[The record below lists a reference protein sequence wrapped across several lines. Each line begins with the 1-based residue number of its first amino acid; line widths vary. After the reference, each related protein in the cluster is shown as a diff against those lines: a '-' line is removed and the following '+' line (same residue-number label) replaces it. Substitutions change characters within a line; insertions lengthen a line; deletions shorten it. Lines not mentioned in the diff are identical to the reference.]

1 MKRAIGLCVAL
12 LASGVGSGAKASSV
26 TPRDYELYM
35 DWKDGREDPR
45 LEKYS
50 DAIKLKKIAKSLNVR
65 PKDLEAIIGRV
76 GPVAGTLKAKTEKA
90 IKAALDETPI
100 KARIS
105 SVEVNTA
112 TGHVVA
118 YVKWRCGDQRDVD
131 KEAAW
136 VAWAVNEGGG
146 VVTTAGVWCVNEIDT
161 KLFSAKIGRAS
172 FERIRKEAIERFAS
186 SRYIRL
192 FEEVKRGPHR

>member
-1 MKRAIGLCVAL
+1 
-12 LASGVGSGAKASSV
+12 VGAGAEANSV
-26 TPRDYELYM
+26 TPREYELYM

-50 DAIKLKKIAKSLNVR
+50 DAVKLKKIARSLNVE
-65 PKDLEAIIGRV
+65 PKELEAIIGRV
-76 GPVAGTLKAKTEKA
+76 GPVAGTLKAETEKA
-90 IKAALDETPI
+90 VKAALDETPI

-105 SVEVNTA
+105 SVEVNIA

-118 YVKWRCGDQRDVD
+118 YVKWKCGDQRDVD
-131 KEAAW
+131 EEAAW
-136 VAWAVNEGGG
+136 VAWAVNQGGG
-146 VVTTAGVWCVNEIDT
+146 VVRTAGVWCVNEIDT